1 MTQTTTFGNFILKEA
16 KPGESKDP
24 YDTKLY
30 HKFENVLGRLIKRR
44 YLTLTSVV
52 ATLFL
57 SLFIMSIMPQ
67 SFFPDHEQACIQ
79 YERKFRESGTGNR

>member
-1 MTQTTTFGNFILKEA
+1 M
-16 KPGESKDP
+16 
-24 YDTKLY
+24 
-30 HKFENVLGRLIKRR
+30 LGRLIKRR

-67 SFFPDHEQACIQ
+67 SFFPIMNKPYFRADLIFPEGYGIDDV
-79 YERKFRESGTGNR
+79 ERNVVKIEEYLKNNDKIKSYSFTL